1 MQIQK
6 RPFHQHGSRRLKLTD
21 FSHQAVRG
29 ADNEEKGE
37 EKTLAS
43 LCRAAETRMHCQP
56 RR

>member
-1 MQIQK
+1 
-6 RPFHQHGSRRLKLTD
+6 LTLGGVPD
-21 FSHQAVRG
+21 RIPLGAMAWFSG
-29 ADNEEKGE
+29 AHNEEKGE